1 MTLDYNLIK
10 AAHKVALTDSMTTLE
25 LGYFWRHQV
34 ILMINCN
41 SYKAANKKRFYGFKR
56 GCYLQINSMTKSL
69 DKVARYGGSL
79 ELQSHSYRAL
89 IKSIKLCI
97 ENNIGIRKESREFLD
112 KPLKEDVDYLLS
124 LVD

>member
-1 MTLDYNLIK
+1 MKLDYNLIK
-10 AAHKVALTDSMTTLE
+10 AAHKVALTDTMTTLE

-41 SYKAANKKRFYGFKR
+41 SYKAANKQRFYGFKR
-56 GCYLQINSMTKSL
+56 GCYLQINAMTKTL

-89 IKSIKLCI
+89 IKSIKLYI
-97 ENNIGIRKESREFLD
+97 ENNIGVRLESKKYLD
-112 KPLKEDVDYLLS
+112 KPLKEDLDYLLS
-124 LVD
+124 LLA